1 MSISEKI
8 KNALAD
14 ISLPNYFITRAN
26 DKQECIVYNYTEKP
40 SRNADNE
47 EKATRYTVMLNL
59 YCKSN
64 IENNKNLIINAMQ
77 KAGFMKKSVAST
89 VVVEAGFFCTAITFA
104 ISIDK

>member
-14 ISLPNYFITRAN
+14 ISLQSYFITRAN
-26 DKQECIVYNYTEKP
+26 DKQECIVYNYIEKP
-40 SRNADNE
+40 CRSADNE
-47 EKATRYTVMLNL
+47 EKATLYTVMLNL

-64 IENNKNLIINAMQ
+64 VENNKKLIINAMQ
-77 KAGFMKKSVAST
+77 KAGFMRKAVAST

>member
-14 ISLPNYFITRAN
+14 IALQSYFITRAN

-47 EKATRYTVMLNL
+47 EKASMYTVMLNL

-64 IENNKNLIINAMQ
+64 VENNKKLIINAMQ
-77 KAGFMKKSVAST
+77 KAGFIRKSVAST

>member
-26 DKQECIVYNYTEKP
+26 DKQECIVYNYIEKP

-47 EKATRYTVMLNL
+47 EKASMYVVMLNL

-64 IENNKNLIINAMQ
+64 IENNKKLIINAMQ

-89 VVVEAGFFCTAITFA
+89 VVVEADFFCTAITFA

>member
-26 DKQECIVYNYTEKP
+26 DKTECIVYNYIEKP
-40 SRNADNE
+40 SRMADNE
-47 EKATRYTVMLNL
+47 ETAILYTVMLNL

-64 IENNKNLIINAMQ
+64 VENNKKLIINAMQ
-77 KAGFMKKSVAST
+77 KAGFIRKSVAST

>member
-26 DKQECIVYNYTEKP
+26 DKTECIVYNYIEKT
-40 SRNADNE
+40 SRMADNE
-47 EKATRYTVMLNL
+47 EKATMYTVMLNL

-64 IENNKNLIINAMQ
+64 VENNKKLIINAMQ
-77 KAGFMKKSVAST
+77 KAGFIRRSVAST

>member
-14 ISLPNYFITRAN
+14 ISLQNYFITRAN
-26 DKQECIVYNYTEKP
+26 DKTECIVYNYIEKP
-40 SRNADNE
+40 SRMADNE
-47 EKATRYTVMLNL
+47 EKATMYTVMLNL

-64 IENNKNLIINAMQ
+64 VENNKKLIINAMQ
-77 KAGFMKKSVAST
+77 KSGFMRKSVAST
-89 VVVEAGFFCTAITFA
+89 VVVDSGFFCTAITFA

>member
-8 KNALAD
+8 KSALAD

-26 DKQECIVYNYTEKP
+26 DKTECIVYNYTEKP
-40 SRNADNE
+40 CRSADNE
-47 EKATRYTVMLNL
+47 EKATMYTVMLNL

-64 IENNKNLIINAMQ
+64 VENNKKEIINAMQ
-77 KAGFMKKSVAST
+77 KAGFMRKSVAST
-89 VVVEAGFFCTAITFA
+89 VVVEAGFFCTAITFV